1 MHQEIQYCTTPDGV
15 RLAYSV
21 IGKGTPIVRT
31 PHWFSHLEYDLQGPI
46 FRHQILGLAHRHSV
60 LRYDGRGMG
69 LSRRDVRDLSFDRQV
84 EDLETVV
91 ESSGLKRFALLGLS
105 AGAAVAI
112 AYASRRPE
120 RLTHLILYGGF
131 ARGLLYRENP
141 EKAKHIL
148 ELSRALVREGWGSDQ
163 ESYREFFTSQF
174 FPDGTIEHHRWLNNV
189 QHITATPE
197 IAEQLLCTVAGTNV
211 VDLLPKVRVP
221 TLVMHARGDVPVP
234 FSQGQEIAAGIPG
247 AKFVPLESRN
257 HLILAEEPANRQFFD
272 AIASF
277 LGDRRIRGTLP
288 GTATLKERVH
298 RRVLA
303 IERNWFIR
311 TVAILA
317 AVAGGTVSFVQFFR
331 WLIQR

>member
-1 MHQEIQYCTTPDGV
+1 MD
-15 RLAYSV
+15 
-21 IGKGTPIVRT
+21 
-31 PHWFSHLEYDLQGPI
+31 
-46 FRHQILGLAHRHSV
+46 
-60 LRYDGRGMG
+60 
-69 LSRRDVRDLSFDRQV
+69 
-84 EDLETVV
+84 
-91 ESSGLKRFALLGLS
+91 SSGLKRFALLGLS

-112 AYASRRPE
+112 AYTSRQPE

-197 IAEQLLCTVAGTNV
+197 IAEQMLCTVAGTNV

-221 TLVMHARGDVPVP
+221 TLVMHTRGDVPVP

-247 AKFVPLESRN
+247 AKFVPLESQN

-277 LGDRRIRGTLP
+277 LGDRRIRGALP
-288 GTATLKERVH
+288 GTATLKERVQ
-298 RRVLA
+298 RRVSA
-303 IERNWFIR
+303 IERNWFIK

-317 AVAGGTVSFVQFFR
+317 AVAGAAVSFVQLFLR
-331 WLIQR
+331 LIQ